1 MLVLNFLLAGI
12 VSIVLQTTIFQFL
25 PDWIGKIDPL
35 FILIVFLGLRLDY
48 LPGTVI
54 SIILGLIMD
63 IFSGIFMGLYPLL
76 YLFLFLIIK
85 TITQKLIIEEHLYKM
100 VLVGMSFLL
109 SGSGVWIIIN
119 TFIDPEGI
127 FPWSWGAVCIQALL
141 TGAISFPFFFVYQKV
156 WSFTRIK
163 KKGSSRR

>member
-1 MLVLNFLLAGI
+1 MLVLSFLLVGI
-12 VSIVLQTTIFQFL
+12 VSIILQTTVFQFL

-35 FILIVFLGLRLDY
+35 FILIVFLGLRMDY

-63 IFSGIFMGLYPLL
+63 IFSGIFMGFYPLL
-76 YLFLFLIIK
+76 YLLLFLIIK
-85 TITQKLIIEEHLYKM
+85 SITQKLIIEEHLYKM
-100 VLVGMSFLL
+100 ALVGISFLL

-127 FPWSWGAVCIQALL
+127 FPWSWEAVCIQALL
-141 TGAISFPFFFVYQKV
+141 TAAISFPFFFVYHKV
-156 WSFTRIK
+156 WSLSRAK
-163 KKGSSRR
+163 KKSGFRR

>member
-1 MLVLNFLLAGI
+1 MLVLSCLLVGI

-85 TITQKLIIEEHLYKM
+85 TITQKLIIEEHRYKM
-100 VLVGMSFLL
+100 VLVGISFLL

-119 TFIDPEGI
+119 TFIDQDGI
-127 FPWSWGAVCIQALL
+127 FPWSWKTVCIQALL
-141 TGAISFPFFFVYQKV
+141 TGAISFPFFYVYHKV
-156 WSFTRIK
+156 WSLSRTK
-163 KKGSSRR
+163 KKSGFRR